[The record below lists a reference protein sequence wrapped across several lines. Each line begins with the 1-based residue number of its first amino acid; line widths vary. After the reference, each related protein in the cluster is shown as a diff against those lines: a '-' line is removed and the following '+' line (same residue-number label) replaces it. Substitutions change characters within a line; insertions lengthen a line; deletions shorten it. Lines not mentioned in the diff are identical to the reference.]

1 MKYYLKQGVFPF
13 VYLLFMAMIAFGILA
28 ISGLIWLKV
37 LLAVLNVG
45 LYAVIVS
52 AVFYKEGQDA
62 MKTLYANDLERREIV
77 KTGENRPLKLHEE
90 YKAWKGFM
98 FGFIACVPLIVLL
111 ALHTI
116 VYFATGSYMGLGAI
130 AGIIYLMFFVFF
142 RLNSTVS
149 GTEGEA
155 VSSISWYTYYGALIA
170 LPVIMLITGISYI
183 LGAKKIKRQ
192 YEMIA
197 EKQRSIY
204 GDEN

>member
-1 MKYYLKQGVFPF
+1 MKYYLKQGVFPL
-13 VYLLFMAMIAFGILA
+13 VYVIFMSIIAFGILM
-28 ISGLIWLKV
+28 IPGLVWLKA
-37 LLAVLNVG
+37 LLAVLNVSF
-45 LYAVIVS
+45 YAFIVAAAS
-52 AVFYKEGQDA
+52 YKEGQEA

-130 AGIIYLMFFVFF
+130 AGLIFFAFFVFF
-142 RLNSTVS
+142 RLNVNMS
-149 GTEGEA
+149 GTEGETITSA
-155 VSSISWYTYYGALIA
+155 SWYIFYGALIA
-170 LPVIMLITGISYI
+170 LPIIMLSTGIAYI

>member
-1 MKYYLKQGVFPF
+1 MKYYLKQGVFPL
-13 VYLLFMAMIAFGILA
+13 VYVIFMSIIAFGILM
-28 ISGLIWLKV
+28 IPGLVWLKA

-52 AVFYKEGQDA
+52 AVSYKEGQEA